1 MYRMEDTYSFSEFN
15 ISPTILRA
23 IKDMGFEEP
32 TPIQLLAIP
41 IILSG
46 RDVTG
51 QAQTGTGKTA
61 AFGIPAI
68 ETIDAENAATQVI
81 VLSPTRE
88 LAIQTAEE
96 FGRLAHYEKKMHVV
110 PVYGGQ
116 PIERQFKALKFGAHI
131 VVGTPGRVLDHI
143 NRGTLRLDAI
153 KMIVLDEAD
162 QMLDMGFRDDIETI
176 IRETPKDRQTVLFS
190 ATLPRPI
197 LEISKQYQNKPEM
210 VKVPHKT
217 LTVPQIEQQYIEL
230 RNSDKIE
237 ILSRLLDIYNPNL
250 ALIFCNTK
258 RAVDTL
264 TGQLQARGYCA
275 EGLHGDMKQ
284 VQRDRVMAKFR
295 KGTIDVLIA
304 TDVAARGIDVDDVE
318 LVINYDVPQDV
329 EYYVHRIGRTAR
341 AGREGRA
348 ITFVGPKEFYKL
360 KTIQKYAK
368 LQIARIPIPTA
379 DDVEEMRMRTLAEE
393 IRETIKAGGLDKY
406 AALLERIMMDD
417 YTSLEIAAAL
427 LKRQIE
433 AGSDPEPVS
442 EEFVKRDQGVEA
454 GMTRIYL
461 NFGKDKRIRP
471 KDIVGA
477 IAGETGI
484 SGKDIGSI
492 SIYESNS
499 YVEIPDDLA
508 KMVVEEMTGKSIGGV
523 PLSNGNTI
531 GFTAPARGGYKK
543 SRR

>member
-1 MYRMEDTYSFSEFN
+1 MEDTYSFSEFN

-32 TPIQLLAIP
+32 TPIQIRAIP
-41 IILSG
+41 TILSG

-68 ETIDAENAATQVI
+68 ETIDADMDATQVI

-116 PIERQFKALKFGAHI
+116 PIERQFKALRFGAHI

-143 NRGTLRLDAI
+143 NRGTLRLDDI

-176 IRETPKDRQTVLFS
+176 IRETPKDRQTILFS
-190 ATLPRPI
+190 ATLPKPI
-197 LEISKQYQNKPEM
+197 LEISKKFQTNPEM

-230 RNSDKIE
+230 RNSDKLE

-264 TGQLQARGYCA
+264 TSQAQARGYCA

-284 VQRDRVMAKFR
+284 VQRDRVMNKFR

-368 LQIARIPIPTA
+368 IHIARIPIPTA
-379 DDVEEMRMRTLAEE
+379 DDVEEMRMRTLTEE
-393 IRETIKAGGLDKY
+393 VRETIKEGGLDKY
-406 AALLERIMMDD
+406 ANLLERMMMDD

-427 LKRQIE
+427 LKREIE

-442 EEFVKRDQGVEA
+442 EEFEKRDRGIEP
-454 GMTRIYL
+454 GMTRLYL
-461 NFGKDKRIRP
+461 NFGKDQRIRP
-471 KDIVGA
+471 KDVVGA

-484 SGKDIGSI
+484 NGKDIGSI
-492 SIYESNS
+492 SIYGSYS

-523 PLSNGNTI
+523 PLTNGNTI
-531 GFTAPARGGYKK
+531 GFSAPKRGGYKN
-543 SRR
+543 SRK